1 MIKQDEQRQQY
12 LHPLGLLLC
21 RSMTFKDLADKVDQ
35 MLYEIKRGSKKAIGY
50 MECFYNFI

>member
-1 MIKQDEQRQQY
+1 MNKGSSIFI
-12 LHPLGLLLC
+12 LWGLLLC